1 MGKVKNWLMEMQEE
15 ADFALEEGARNSG
28 EVILAMRNAGMR
40 IIDEHWVS
48 QYVNERL
55 SDA

>member
-1 MGKVKNWLMEMQEE
+1 MQEE